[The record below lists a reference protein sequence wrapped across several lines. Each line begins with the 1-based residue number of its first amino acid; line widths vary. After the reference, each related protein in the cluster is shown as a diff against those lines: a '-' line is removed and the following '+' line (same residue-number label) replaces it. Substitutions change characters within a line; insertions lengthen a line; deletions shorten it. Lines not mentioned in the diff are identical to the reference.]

1 MTTNNLPALPAI
13 IAKVMVLVEEVLDC
27 FVNVGYNVGD
37 GSCCDLGGSWYGNT
51 TICGDALA
59 TDLSALIAQIMNMAG
74 QVVASLMVEI
84 QTIP

>member
-1 MTTNNLPALPAI
+1 MATNNLPALPAI

-27 FVNVGYNVGD
+27 FVNVGYTTGTE
-37 GSCCDLGGSWYGNT
+37 SCCDYGGTWVGNT

-74 QVVASLMVEI
+74 QVVSSLMVEI